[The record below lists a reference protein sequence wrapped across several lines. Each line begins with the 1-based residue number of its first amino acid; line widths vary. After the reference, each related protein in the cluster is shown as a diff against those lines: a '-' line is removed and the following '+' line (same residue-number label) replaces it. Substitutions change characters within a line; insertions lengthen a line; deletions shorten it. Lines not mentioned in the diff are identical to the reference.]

1 MLKILLGQT
10 ACCSVAP
17 DVNWTGLACE
27 IFPSSKGL
35 KSAPSNDKHLNKKDI
50 IFKGKGFHYEKKK
63 KENKGE
69 GCVRYTLTTKTV
81 LELQLVSK
89 YQNN

>member
-1 MLKILLGQT
+1 MLKILLDQA

-17 DVNWTGLACE
+17 DFNWTGLAYE

-35 KSAPSNDKHLNKKDI
+35 KSAPSNDKHWDKKDI
-50 IFKGKGFHYEKKK
+50 VFKGKVFHYEKKK
-63 KENKGE
+63 KNKGE